1 MQFKIYIMVKQS
13 HAIKC
18 YFCIAENSF
27 TYIFVSY
34 RIYMLYGHWI
44 PIENIVK
51 IYIYKYIFLFVLY
64 ICIQYFLSASSH
76 TVYCYN

>member
-1 MQFKIYIMVKQS
+1 MVKQC

-51 IYIYKYIFLFVLY
+51 IYIYKYICLF
-64 ICIQYFLSASSH
+64 CIFVYNIFYPQDHIPFIVIISTAQHL
-76 TVYCYN
+76 TV

>member
-1 MQFKIYIMVKQS
+1 MVKPC

-18 YFCIAENSF
+18 YVRIAGNSF
-27 TYIFVSY
+27 TYIFVSH

-51 IYIYKYIFLFVLY
+51 IYINVYVCFVYLYSIFFIRKITYRLL
-64 ICIQYFLSASSH
+64 L
-76 TVYCYN
+76 

>member
-1 MQFKIYIMVKQS
+1 MVKQC

-51 IYIYKYIFLFVLY
+51 IYIYINIYVCFVYLYTIFFIRKIRYRLL
-64 ICIQYFLSASSH
+64 L
-76 TVYCYN
+76 

>member
-1 MQFKIYIMVKQS
+1 MVKQC

-18 YFCIAENSF
+18 YFCMAKNSF

-51 IYIYKYIFLFVLY
+51 IYIYKYMFVLY
-64 ICIQYFLSASSH
+64 ICIQYFYPQVH
-76 TVYCYN
+76 IPFTVIISTA